1 MIKGHVD
8 TWRSFVPII
17 NRGVEAGFRRKGM
30 INYSSQSTCR
40 YVSYASLRCYLSTL
54 FRNLSFVVRREKG
67 EEEEEEKGRKEGK
80 KEGKSALNKWNFL
93 LASLKKYKSNNTVT
107 KINIYIYICARLAR
121 VSLLFIYIFLMI
133 KNSLLPSFDRR
144 KESKEAAII
153 IKSRESDLKRG
164 LFTAR

>member
-40 YVSYASLRCYLSTL
+40 YVSYASLRIRRYLSTL

-67 EEEEEEKGRKEGK
+67 EEEEEKGKKEE

-107 KINIYIYICARLAR
+107 KINKYIYICARLAR

-133 KNSLLPSFDRR
+133 KNLLLPSFDGR

>member
-1 MIKGHVD
+1 MSTRDPRPASEFSPTWKRFRRLVVIKGHVD

-40 YVSYASLRCYLSTL
+40 YVSYASLRRYLSTL
-54 FRNLSFVVRREKG
+54 FRNLSFIVRREKG
-67 EEEEEEKGRKEGK
+67 EEEEEKGRKEEK

-107 KINIYIYICARLAR
+107 KINKYIYICTY
-121 VSLLFIYIFLMI
+121 VCDLLVYHCYLYIYF
-133 KNSLLPSFDRR
+133 
-144 KESKEAAII
+144 
-153 IKSRESDLKRG
+153 
-164 LFTAR
+164 

>member
-1 MIKGHVD
+1 MSTRDPRPASEFSPTWKRFRRLVVIKGHVD

-40 YVSYASLRCYLSTL
+40 YVSYASLRRYLSTL
-54 FRNLSFVVRREKG
+54 FRNLSFIVRREKG
-67 EEEEEEKGRKEGK
+67 EEEEEKGRKE

-107 KINIYIYICARLAR
+107 KINKYIYIYVRD
-121 VSLLFIYIFLMI
+121 LLVYHCYLYIYF
-133 KNSLLPSFDRR
+133 
-144 KESKEAAII
+144 
-153 IKSRESDLKRG
+153 
-164 LFTAR
+164 

>member
-40 YVSYASLRCYLSTL
+40 YVSYASLRRYLSTL
-54 FRNLSFVVRREKG
+54 FRNLSFVVRREK

-80 KEGKSALNKWNFL
+80 KGKGREK
-93 LASLKKYKSNNTVT
+93 
-107 KINIYIYICARLAR
+107 C
-121 VSLLFIYIFLMI
+121 I
-133 KNSLLPSFDRR
+133 K
-144 KESKEAAII
+144 
-153 IKSRESDLKRG
+153 
-164 LFTAR
+164 